1 MDPTTREGTRLNRA
15 ATRLPVESDELA
27 RAMRVPE
34 RRRWHGRIGPAT
46 TPRPPWLGRGAAQG
60 LIAFVLYLGVA
71 MGYIGRYAMRSPGS
85 GTIGTGP
92 DVQIFLWGL
101 RWWAYALEHGLDPL
115 HSSLIWSPYG
125 TDVLWTTTVPLV
137 SVLAA
142 PLTLTLGVTV
152 TWNILSVLAP
162 ALSAW
167 AAYLLCREL
176 TGNRWGAFIGGALFG
191 FSSFELAQSVA
202 HLQLTMNLLV
212 PLAAWVLVRH
222 LRGKLG
228 SRGLALRVG
237 AIAVCQFLISPEV
250 LSTMLVGGAL
260 AGPAAFALLPEQRAA
275 LRRATVWSAAGLAGA
290 GVMLAPLLFTMLR
303 DAPGRVLNSATA
315 YSGDL
320 LNLIVPTR
328 VTALGGTLA
337 AAISSHFPGNI
348 AEQGAYLGLPM
359 VAIVGW
365 FAVSRRSDRTAR
377 LLLALLITA
386 IVLSLGPRLQIG
398 GHQTIW
404 LPGALLQHVPFLDDA
419 LPTRF
424 SMYTALIAAVIASRW
439 LADRPAR
446 WQPRVR
452 WLLAALALVAL
463 APTES
468 NPLWWKD
475 TPRAISSGTLARA
488 LPAGS
493 TAISLP
499 FWDPKDRSLYAQ
511 ATSGMRFRLI
521 DEWVQDMPRRYQRLV
536 ASINHLTVPSGAKS
550 SRSRAA
556 QLERELTATG
566 IDYVIVWDSNN
577 AATRLL
583 AALRL
588 KPERANGVLVYR
600 LTVGAP
606 SRSKHRAQA
615 PLSKL

>member
-1 MDPTTREGTRLNRA
+1 MDLTTRGRTRLNRV
-15 ATRLPVESDELA
+15 ATRVPVRSGELA
-27 RAMRVPE
+27 PAVLRPE
-34 RRRWHGRIGPAT
+34 RRRRHGRTPPAT
-46 TPRPPWLGRGAAQG
+46 TPRAPWLGREAAQG
-60 LIAFVLYLGVA
+60 LVAFVLYLGIA
-71 MGYIGRYAMRSPGS
+71 MAYIGRYAVRSPGS

-101 RWWAYALEHGLDPL
+101 RWWAYALQHGLNPL
-115 HSSLIWSPYG
+115 HSSLIWSPSG
-125 TDVLWTTTVPLV
+125 TDVLWTTTVPLL

-152 TWNILSVLAP
+152 TWNILTVLAP

-176 TGNRWGAFIGGALFG
+176 TGNRWAAFIGGALFG

-202 HLQLTMNLLV
+202 HLQLTMNLCV
-212 PLAAWVLVRH
+212 PLTAWVLVRH

-228 SRGLALRVG
+228 HRGLALRVG
-237 AIAVCQFLISPEV
+237 ALAGCQFLISPEV

-260 AGPAAFALLPEQRAA
+260 AGLAAFALLPKQRTA
-275 LRRATVWSAAGLAGA
+275 LRRATVWSAVGLAGA

-303 DAPGRVLNSATA
+303 DAPGRVLNSATT

-337 AAISSHFPGNI
+337 SAISSHYPGNV
-348 AEQGAYLGLPM
+348 AEQGAYLGLPL
-359 VAIVGW
+359 VAVIAW

-377 LLLALLITA
+377 VLLALLTMA
-386 IVLSLGPRLQIG
+386 IVLSLGPRLRIG
-398 GHQTIW
+398 GHLTIW
-404 LPGALLQHVPFLDDA
+404 LPGALLEDIPFLNDA
-419 LPTRF
+419 LPSRF
-424 SMYTALIAAVIASRW
+424 SMYTALIAAVIASTW

-446 WQPRVR
+446 WHPRLR
-452 WLLAALALVAL
+452 WLLASLALVAL
-463 APTES
+463 APTGS
-468 NPLWWKD
+468 NALWWKA
-475 TPRAISSGTLARA
+475 TPRAISSGKLAKA

-511 ATSGMRFRLI
+511 ATSGMDFRLV
-521 DEWVQDMPRRYQRLV
+521 DEWVQDMPHRDRRLV
-536 ASINHLTVPSGAKS
+536 ASINRLMEGSDPPAL
-550 SRSRAA
+550 RSRAA
-556 QLERELTATG
+556 RLERELSTAG
-566 IDYVIVWDSNN
+566 IGYVIVWSHNN

-583 AALRL
+583 TALQLR
-588 KPERANGVLVYR
+588 PERVDGALVYH
-600 LTVGAP
+600 L
-606 SRSKHRAQA
+606 HRY
-615 PLSKL
+615 LIGR